1 MRTWYWKE
9 FISKSPT
16 IFKSFEALNKI
27 QIMLE
32 KTVKS
37 IICVLFVLKKNHD
50 SWKYYLVMIRRRICY
65 FNDLP
70 YFAINRICH
79 SPFCV
84 PAKLIKLVGLTRPP
98 FLSPIDSVD
107 LIDLIIFAG
116 TQNGEYKIA
125 VKISKPKTN
134 LIKTQLF

>member
-1 MRTWYWKE
+1 
-9 FISKSPT
+9 
-16 IFKSFEALNKI
+16 
-27 QIMLE
+27 
-32 KTVKS
+32 
-37 IICVLFVLKKNHD
+37 
-50 SWKYYLVMIRRRICY
+50 
-65 FNDLP
+65 
-70 YFAINRICH
+70 
-79 SPFCV
+79 V